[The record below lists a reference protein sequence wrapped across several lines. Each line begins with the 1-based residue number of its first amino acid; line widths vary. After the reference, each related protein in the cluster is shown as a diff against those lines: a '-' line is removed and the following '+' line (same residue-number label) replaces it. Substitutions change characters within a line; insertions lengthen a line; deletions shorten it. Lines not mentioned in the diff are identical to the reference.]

1 MKRKYGALEACGKKV
16 LNLIKNPF
24 PLLHTYSTSSIPEIQ
39 IKLHCLRGAI
49 LHCSNPLWSNFVLSL
64 QPCVLLAQSC
74 QTLCNPKDCSPP
86 GSSVHGLLQ
95 AGILVWDAIP
105 FFRGSSQLRDGNQVS
120 CIAGRF
126 FTIRATGKVPLFPPK
141 ELRLWLPSS
150 PITGQ
155 SLIRSTLG
163 R

>member
-24 PLLHTYSTSSIPEIQ
+24 PLLHTYSTSIPEIQ

-86 GSSVHGLLQ
+86 GSSFH
-95 AGILVWDAIP
+95 GILQTRILEQVALLS
-105 FFRGSSQLRDGNQVS
+105 FRG
-120 CIAGRF
+120 I
-126 FTIRATGKVPLFPPK
+126 FPTQGSNPDF
-141 ELRLWLPSS
+141 LHCRRILYHLSYQGS
-150 PITGQ
+150 PFSKT
-155 SLIRSTLG
+155 RY
-163 R
+163 